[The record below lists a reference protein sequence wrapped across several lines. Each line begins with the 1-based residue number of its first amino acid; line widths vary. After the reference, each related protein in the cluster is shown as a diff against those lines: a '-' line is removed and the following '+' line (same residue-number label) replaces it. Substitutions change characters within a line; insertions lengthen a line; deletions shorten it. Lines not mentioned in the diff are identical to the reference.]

1 MEAPIR
7 GEGPHSLICYS
18 AEKAAT
24 VSLPQDP
31 RYMSPNPPPS
41 PQRIGKYE
49 IEQFLGGGM
58 SAVYRAR
65 DTLINRKVALKVLKE
80 AYRPEDPTAQR
91 FVLEAQIAGNLNHE
105 NVIRTYDFGFDPDGR
120 PYMVLEYLEG
130 EDLAQIIKSG
140 LGGDLA
146 NRARIAWELAGA
158 LEYIHPRN
166 VIHRDLKPANIFL
179 SGGPLGTVKLMDFG
193 ISRTEAVSITQAG
206 TTMGTPGYMSPEQIH
221 GEPVTKAV
229 DIYAYGVVLWEL
241 FTSRR
246 AFAGD
251 TLDRVFYMV
260 LNEPLDIDK
269 LRAAG
274 VPAELALQIG
284 KCAAKEAW
292 KRPHN
297 LQAIRTELQ
306 RLISGAQGA
315 ALSDDLGPTMEMPAL
330 AKTVVSTPA
339 QAAPPAPAPAGKLAQ
354 PPAPAPPPPAPASRP
369 QPEAGRKL
377 VLGAAGAGAALV
389 AVLALW
395 FFFAGEGKD
404 SRSGGDSS
412 SGAATT
418 AKLAEEIATT
428 TGLMLLVPEVAFQ
441 FGRDKQPVK
450 EPAFYIDKTEVTNG
464 AFAAYARATNAALPP
479 GFAADKPELPVVNLT
494 FDQALAFAQWAGK
507 RLPTTRQ
514 WEKAARGLDGRAYPW
529 GDLAEPHRANVG
541 AGRDKGSLVAVTL
554 YPDGASPFHALQ
566 MVGNAW
572 EWVDETAAPSAEMIA
587 RFASQLQPPPT
598 AAERWVEIR
607 GGSYAEPLD
616 PKVLWDKVAMPAR
629 YRSPIIGFRCVK
641 PALE

>member
-1 MEAPIR
+1 MSL
-7 GEGPHSLICYS
+7 HS
-18 AEKAAT
+18 
-24 VSLPQDP
+24 
-31 RYMSPNPPPS
+31 PPP

-130 EDLAQIIKSG
+130 EDLAQINKSG
-140 LGGDLA
+140 LAGDLA

-179 SGGPLGTVKLMDFG
+179 SGGPGGTVKLMDFG

-206 TTMGTPGYMSPEQIH
+206 TTMGTPGYMAPEQIH
-221 GEPVTKAV
+221 GEPVTKSV

-260 LNEPLDIDK
+260 LHEPLDIDK

-274 VPAELALQIG
+274 VPSELALQIG
-284 KCAAKEAW
+284 KCASKEAW
-292 KRPHN
+292 QRPNN
-297 LQAIRTELQ
+297 LQAIRAELQ
-306 RLISGAQGA
+306 KLINA
-315 ALSDDLGPTMEMPAL
+315 AHGMPGTGSVEELEPTLAMPVV
-330 AKTVVSTPA
+330 AKPA
-339 QAAPPAPAPAGKLAQ
+339 AAPV
-354 PPAPAPPPPAPASRP
+354 PAPPPSPPAATPPPLPVQESV
-369 QPEAGRKL
+369 AGGRSNKNF
-377 VLGAAGAGAALV
+377 VWAGAGIGIAIVAALGIW
-389 AVLALW
+389 LAT
-395 FFFAGEGKD
+395 
-404 SRSGGDSS
+404 SGG
-412 SGAATT
+412 SGSGTGGAKSGVNTAT
-418 AKLAEEIATT
+418 APPKLAEEIDTT
-428 TGLMLLVPEVAFQ
+428 TGPMLLVPEVVFQ
-441 FGRDKQPVK
+441 FGRDKQPTN
-450 EPAFYIDKTEVTNG
+450 EPAFYIDKTEVTND
-464 AFAAYARATNAALPP
+464 AYASYARATNAPLPP
-479 GFAADKPELPVVNLT
+479 GFAAVQPDLPVVNLT
-494 FDQALAFAQWAGK
+494 FDEAQAFAQWAGK

-514 WEKAARGLDGRAYPW
+514 WEKAARGLDGRTFPW
-529 GDLAEPHRANVG
+529 GDNPEATRANVG
-541 AGRDKGSLVAVTL
+541 AGREKGRLLAVSL
-554 YPDGASPFHALQ
+554 YPDGASPFRALQ

-587 RFASQLQPPPT
+587 RFASQLRPAPT
-598 AAERWVEIR
+598 AGERWVEIR
-607 GGSYAEPLD
+607 GGSYVEPLD
-616 PKVLWDKVAMPAR
+616 PKVLWDKVVMPVR

-641 PALE
+641 PAIE